1 MEVIFVM
8 SESNKYIISVE
19 VLKYPYFL
27 KYPYCGKSIESEE
40 FLSEKIC
47 CSTIKV
53 RKKIIKKAKWL
64 IVYGDFVLRLTN
76 GVVPSQAIGLAIPPQ
91 TPAIMRSIHSN
102 ADLSKQAIIA
112 QVIQQMPAEIDFTQ
126 KEMNELYH
134 LSVECKNNSLSQEEL
149 ITKITNL
156 RGGSFVDV
164 AAGLAIIAA
173 IIILA
178 NNANGFQPNPHVNV
192 PPHLQWLYGNN
203 YQPGQFGYGKGVGP
217 RSITVTG
224 MTQNAGSEKK
234 YPSSGSW
241 DYKEIMRELDRQSS
255 KKRIDVQ
262 VGDQI
267 YILKNPYHEGP
278 YELGD
283 KLADQIYESIRESD
297 TDICDIAQNLG
308 FKADNIKNV
317 KDHVFYNEH
326 DLDRYGPDQIERKQF
341 DPNLQQ
347 ALAWKRLENGTHT
360 QDDVTWIKHE
370 CAERHHELKYG
381 SGYNEAHNRAQTRFD
396 GAPWENQF

>member
-1 MEVIFVM
+1 MERK
-8 SESNKYIISVE
+8 NYKISQE
-19 VLKYPYFL
+19 VFKFPYNGNFE
-27 KYPYCGKSIESEE
+27 KNDNEM
-40 FLSEKIC
+40 FSEKFC
-47 CSTIKV
+47 CCTIKI
-53 RKKIIKKAKWL
+53 RKKIIKGIKWSIFYL
-64 IVYGDFVLRLTN
+64 EVSVSVAN
-76 GVVPSQAIGLAIPPQ
+76 GVIPSQAIGLPIPPQ

-126 KEMNELYH
+126 KEMNELYY
-134 LSVECKNNSLSQEEL
+134 LSVECKKNSLSQEEL
-149 ITKITNL
+149 ITKIMNL

-173 IIILA
+173 IILLA

-192 PPHLQWLYGNN
+192 PPHLQWLYGTNDK
-203 YQPGQFGYGKGVGP
+203 PGQFGYGKGVGP

-326 DLDRYGPDQIERKQF
+326 DIDRYGPDQIERIRFLNDKF
-341 DPNLQQ
+341 SKFNINGIIYITKE
-347 ALAWKRLENGTHT
+347 ALCYIAK
-360 QDDVTWIKHE
+360 
-370 CAERHHELKYG
+370 
-381 SGYNEAHNRAQTRFD
+381 
-396 GAPWENQF
+396 